1 MINPIG
7 DFIKA
12 LRVEAVRK
20 TKRIVARTLLI
31 VIPILL
37 VPLALVK
44 IILDFFFEFCAE
56 AILHKLEEI
65 ADDD

>member
-1 MINPIG
+1 MTES
-7 DFIKA
+7 KA
-12 LRVEAVRK
+12 
-20 TKRIVARTLLI
+20 KRLGRYVARTLLI

-44 IILDFFFEFCAE
+44 ITLDVFFEFCAE
-56 AILHKLEEI
+56 VILYKLEEI